1 MESSAFIALGSNLNY
16 VPAKSYAS
24 IAVDAF
30 KPTLQRLQNDA
41 ANTAQA
47 NYFQNFQI
55 QTRDQFDKF
64 RNEFENDPDGMKN
77 AVDAYSKTL
86 LEKTPAPYKI
96 QANAMLASYSQN
108 SILYA
113 AGNKRKIHENLI
125 KVCIALSLSFL
136 VMYIAYHITTD
147 PTPFGGSG
155 LVSYIYFFILI
166 THILLSIVVIP
177 MVLVSYSRAFQSKFA
192 SHKKI
197 AKVTFPVWLYVAVTG
212 VIVYLMISPYY
223 S

>member
-1 MESSAFIALGSNLNY
+1 MASKNNIYDILIWVVSILVPVVVALLLFTKWEYDQLVFDMRIPNYDPVTLMDDLPIAKPLTFL
-16 VPAKSYAS
+16 PPIYATINGLTAVLLV
-24 IAVDAF
+24 IAV
-30 KPTLQRLQNDA
+30 
-41 ANTAQA
+41 
-47 NYFQNFQI
+47 YYI
-55 QTRDQFDKF
+55 
-64 RNEFENDPDGMKN
+64 KN
-77 AVDAYSKTL
+77 
-86 LEKTPAPYKI
+86 
-96 QANAMLASYSQN
+96 
-108 SILYA
+108 
-113 AGNKRKIHENLI
+113 GKRKIHENLI

-155 LVSYIYFFILI
+155 LISYIYFFILI

>member
-1 MESSAFIALGSNLNY
+1 MASKNNIYDILIWVVSILVPVVVALLLFTKWEYDQLVFDMRIPNYDSVILMDNLPIAKPLTFL
-16 VPAKSYAS
+16 PPIYATINGLTAVLLV
-24 IAVDAF
+24 IAV
-30 KPTLQRLQNDA
+30 
-41 ANTAQA
+41 
-47 NYFQNFQI
+47 YYI
-55 QTRDQFDKF
+55 
-64 RNEFENDPDGMKN
+64 KN
-77 AVDAYSKTL
+77 
-86 LEKTPAPYKI
+86 
-96 QANAMLASYSQN
+96 
-108 SILYA
+108 
-113 AGNKRKIHENLI
+113 GKRKIHENLI

-155 LVSYIYFFILI
+155 LVAYIYFFILI